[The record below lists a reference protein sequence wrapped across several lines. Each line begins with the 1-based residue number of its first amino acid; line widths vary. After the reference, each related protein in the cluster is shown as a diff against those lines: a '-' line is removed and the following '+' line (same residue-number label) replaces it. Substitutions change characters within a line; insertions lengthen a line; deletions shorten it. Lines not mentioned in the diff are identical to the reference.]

1 MDRVMQ
7 EIDSSEKIS
16 IGGDP
21 NRDIGKD
28 GREMRKCIEWMPMER
43 NIVR

>member
-1 MDRVMQ
+1 MQ
-7 EIDSSEKIS
+7 EKDSSEKIS

-28 GREMRKCIEWMPMER
+28 GREYEKVHRVDAYGEKNCAL
-43 NIVR
+43 NGY